1 MSYYN
6 LKSLL
11 DLQLQE
17 LYAAE
22 LHLAKELKV
31 LFDVAVSKEFKS
43 QLMRHSQETQ
53 GHVEVLGELL
63 DKRKI
68 GIHDTRCKVM
78 DSLLKRASEVAQSR
92 GDDRLLDLA
101 LIFAMRKI
109 ESYEQGAYEDAKTV
123 AEALNETEV
132 VSVLERHILEEGQQ
146 ERSWTVLGEDM
157 VDSLVASAASTKGIE
172 VEQRGKGGE

>member
-1 MSYYN
+1 MSYHN

-11 DLQLQE
+11 DSQLQE

-22 LHLAKELKV
+22 LHLSKELKM
-31 LFDVAVSKEFKS
+31 LFDVAVSKEFQS
-43 QLMRHSQETQ
+43 QLMRHSRETQ
-53 GHVEVLGELL
+53 NHVEVLGELL
-63 DKRKI
+63 EKRKI
-68 GIHDTRCKVM
+68 GVQETRCKVM
-78 DSLLKRASEVAQSR
+78 DALLRRASEVAQSR

-101 LIFAMRKI
+101 LIFIMRKI

-132 VSVLERHILEEGQQ
+132 ISVLERHILEEGQQ

-157 VDSLVASAASTKGIE
+157 VDSLVASAVSTKGIK
-172 VEQRGKGGE
+172 VEHGEKGVE